1 MLYVL
6 LIMSSV
12 LSWLALRERIFLL
25 GLLAGGAWFIT
36 MAYVATYPPGSLT
49 QGDTIHN
56 MLVLILA
63 GAAVSVPVITIRIAR
78 SQTYHIS
85 ASGEE
90 GEPMQHVA
98 TISDKKSSRHG
109 WGGSFAEDEDEYK
122 ARVHSIL
129 HPRRRRR

>member
-1 MLYVL
+1 MVYMLL
-6 LIMSSV
+6 AISGL
-12 LSWLALRERIFLL
+12 LSWFALRERISLL
-25 GLLAGGAWFIT
+25 GLLAGGAWFIV
-36 MAYVATYPPGSLT
+36 MAYVAAYPPGALT

-63 GAAVSVPVITIRIAR
+63 GVAISVPVITIRIAR
-78 SQTYHIS
+78 YKTYHLS

-90 GEPMQHVA
+90 GEPMQHIA

-109 WGGSFAEDEDEYK
+109 WGGSFAENEDEYK

-129 HPRRRRR
+129 HPKRRRR